1 MLDVSDGLL
10 RDGKRLAAASGVAV
24 TLDPECLARLAELL
38 GPAAARLGADAAP
51 WVLGGGED
59 HGLLATFPAD
69 VQLPPG
75 FTAIG
80 SIHALG
86 TDEGPGVL
94 IAGRAADTGGW
105 DHFAH

>member
-10 RDGKRLAAASGVAV
+10 RDGLRLAAASGV
-24 TLDPECLARLAELL
+24 TMDLDAAPLRALAGGLRPASELL
-38 GPAAARLGADAAP
+38 GTDPMA

-59 HGLLATFPAD
+59 HGLLATFPPH
-69 VQLPPG
+69 VQLPAG

-80 SIHALG
+80 SIQALG
-86 TDEGPGVL
+86 SNDSPSVK
-94 IAGRAADTGGW
+94 IAGRSADTGGW